1 MFEQMTT
8 SEYFKMN
15 AKLQQKKNKLRKA
28 LKEKGVLERKGKN
41 KYDDYKYFSEAQYK
55 ELFTELLADNEL
67 ELKFTELDY
76 TCFEGSAKQNNGR
89 MPRLRFS
96 LIDCETGFYEDT
108 DITGEGMDKG
118 DKAGYKAYT
127 GALKYYLANTF
138 MVATGDDAEQES
150 PEETANTKTEK
161 KASPKQ
167 ISVLKG
173 YYKGENLTKLLE
185 ANGLEKIEDLS
196 IKKASE
202 LISKIKEAQK
212 NG

>member
-1 MFEQMTT
+1 
-8 SEYFKMN
+8 
-15 AKLQQKKNKLRKA
+15 
-28 LKEKGVLERKGKN
+28 
-41 KYDDYKYFSEAQYK
+41 
-55 ELFTELLADNEL
+55 
-67 ELKFTELDY
+67 
-76 TCFEGSAKQNNGR
+76 
-89 MPRLRFS
+89 
-96 LIDCETGFYEDT
+96 
-108 DITGEGMDKG
+108 
-118 DKAGYKAYT
+118 
-127 GALKYYLANTF
+127 

-173 YYKGENLTKLLE
+173 YYKGDNLTKLLE

-202 LISKIKEAQK
+202 LISKIKEAHEK